1 MLDRLVVALSVN
13 VILVGEV
20 DEFDEI
26 DDVEEVY
33 VTAKNWGTQM
43 TRL

>member
-33 VTAKNWGTQM
+33 VTAKNWWI
-43 TRL
+43 

>member
-33 VTAKNWGTQM
+33 VTFKNW
-43 TRL
+43 